1 MKMLFKF
8 ALAAVCS
15 LSLLPALAQD
25 AFPSK
30 PVSIVVPY
38 PAGGLSDV
46 IARKVN
52 VAMGKALGQAVI
64 VENVGGAG
72 GSIGAQKVINA
83 AADGYMVF
91 QGSPNELILAPM
103 AIPGIKYKAEDF
115 RQVQRIS
122 VSPLAIAARTGFPP
136 NSADELVAFAAKV
149 AKEGKPV
156 TYASVGAGSFYHL
169 LGEQLAKTAGVEMTH
184 VPYKGGADIQRD
196 LLGGQIDMFITPYGL
211 PHVQLAQQG
220 RIKFVAALSA
230 ERQPLIKDVLSVD
243 EGKSLKGFHYVI
255 STGYYVRKDTPELVV
270 QALHKAI
277 SAVLA
282 DAEVK
287 ANLTALGMEV
297 RAPLSLD
304 DAAKDYAN
312 DAAQYRAIAKSI
324 NLQLS
329 Q

>member
-15 LSLLPALAQD
+15 LSWLPAIAQD
-25 AFPSK
+25 TFPSK

-64 VENVGGAG
+64 VENVGGAS

-103 AIPGIKYKAEDF
+103 AVPGIKYKAEDF

-122 VSPLAIAARTGFPP
+122 VSPLAIVARSGFAP
-136 NSADELVAFAAKV
+136 NNADELVAYAAKV

-196 LLGGQIDMFITPYGL
+196 LLGGQIDMFITPYGV

-230 ERQPLIKDVLSVD
+230 ERQALIKDAQAVD

-255 STGYYVRKDTPELVV
+255 STGYYVRKDTPEVIV

-277 SAVLA
+277 SAVLTDA
-282 DAEVK
+282 DVK
-287 ANLTALGMEV
+287 ASLTALGMEV
-297 RAPLSLD
+297 RAPLTLEA
-304 DAAKDYAN
+304 AAKDYAN
-312 DAAQYRAIAKSI
+312 DAAQYRAIAKAI